1 MYVCCISLASFFTVE
16 SSCHLFFTSF
26 LMSGGALRGNIC
38 LVSKLL
44 VACARSSLA
53 FSSSTLLL
61 PLLCTSTLSTLLLS
75 LPIPGH
81 NRAQTCV
88 TLSILYFFPF
98 RFSLLPFFIAILF
111 RPSTFFTPSL
121 ATYSPL
127 TKHSKLAFEL
137 NNVHCIITPV
147 CLSYS
152 DFEPIWF
159 P

>member
-1 MYVCCISLASFFTVE
+1 MYVCCISLASIFTVE

-88 TLSILYFFPF
+88 TLSILYFFLSGSLSY
-98 RFSLLPFFIAILF
+98 RFSLQYSSDPLLF
-111 RPSTFFTPSL
+111 LHHHWQRI
-121 ATYSPL
+121 PL
-127 TKHSKLAFEL
+127 
-137 NNVHCIITPV
+137 
-147 CLSYS
+147 
-152 DFEPIWF
+152 
-159 P
+159 